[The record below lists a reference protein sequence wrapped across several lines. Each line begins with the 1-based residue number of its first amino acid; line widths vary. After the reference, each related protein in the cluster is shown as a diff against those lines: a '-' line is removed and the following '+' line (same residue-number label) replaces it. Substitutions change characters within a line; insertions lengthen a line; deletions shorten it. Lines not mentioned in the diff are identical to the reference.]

1 MREVESM
8 DRSMYPVDVISICS
22 AEGEIRPLRLRL
34 QQEGEET
41 VMDITDILRITQIP
55 HVGVEASVYLCRAKS
70 YGRTILFELK
80 YTFRSHQWCLLRR
93 IC

>member
-1 MREVESM
+1 MN
-8 DRSMYPVDVISICS
+8 RSMYPVDVISVCN
-22 AEGEIRPLRLRL
+22 ADGEIRPLRLRL

-41 VMDITDILRITQIP
+41 VMDITDILRVTQVP
-55 HVGVEASVYLCRAKS
+55 HVGVEASVYLCRANS
-70 YGRTILFELK
+70 HGRTICFELK